1 MKVNPMPQTRSHF
14 ILLLFSLLVTCLT
27 VKAQEQSFK
36 IAKIEFE
43 GLSSASL
50 EETIESTGLKVGQTF
65 DVAAVDAAAQ
75 RLVDSGLFKSVAYR
89 TRATRD
95 QMTITFQVVE
105 AKVVISRVIFD
116 NFIWFTDAELIAA
129 VKRDVPGF
137 DGSAPDNG
145 DIVDRIKR
153 ALRTFLHE
161 QHIEADVSYMLSQ
174 DSLGNNSIQEHIFT
188 VTDIQLPICSLHFP
202 GATNVPEQKLIASA
216 KPLVGGDYSNKFV
229 TLFAANSL
237 LPIYR
242 ELGQL
247 KATFAPPQGKPEK
260 SATCLNGVD
269 VTIPVYEG
277 EIYKWDKAEW
287 RGTSALTEAELNTLL
302 GIKTGEVAN
311 GVKVDKATQELQ
323 KAYGRTGHLL
333 ARIKSTPEF
342 NDTAKTVIYQMD
354 VREGPQFRMGKLIP
368 KGFSDK
374 VTKDLVEQWKLKPGD
389 VFDDGYAY
397 DFSRKQ
403 IGDILRGLF
412 QERQAQGK
420 PIPNIKW
427 SRDIN
432 RATATVDVAVE
443 LTN

>member
-1 MKVNPMPQTRSHF
+1 MPQTKPHF
-14 ILLLFSLLVTCLT
+14 IFFVITLLATC
-27 VKAQEQSFK
+27 VIVMAQQQSFK

-43 GLSSASL
+43 GLSTVSL

-65 DVAAVDAAAQ
+65 DVTAVDAAAQ

-89 TRATRD
+89 TRTTRD
-95 QMTITFQVVE
+95 QITITFQVVE
-105 AKVVISRVIFD
+105 AKVSISRVLFD
-116 NFIWFTDAELIAA
+116 NFIWFSDADLIAA
-129 VKRDVPGF
+129 VRRDVPSF
-137 DGSAPDNG
+137 DGTAPDNG

-174 DSLGNNSIQEHIFT
+174 DSIGNNSIQEHIFT

-202 GATNVPEQKLIASA
+202 GANNVPEQKLIASA
-216 KPLVGGDYSNKFV
+216 KPLVGGEYSNKFV
-229 TLFAANSL
+229 SSFATNTL

-260 SATCLNGVD
+260 SATCLSGVD
-269 VTIPVYEG
+269 VTIPIYEG

-287 RGTSALTEAELNTLL
+287 TGTSALTAAELEALL
-302 GIKTGEVAN
+302 GMKPGDIAN
-311 GVKVDKATQELQ
+311 AVKVDKGSQEIQ
-323 KAYGRTGHLL
+323 KAYGRKGHLL

-342 NDTAKTVIYQMD
+342 NDSAQTVVYKMD
-354 VREGPQFRMGKLIP
+354 VREGPQFRMGKLIA
-368 KGFSDK
+368 KGFSDN
-374 VTKDLVEQWKLKPGD
+374 VTRALVEQWKLKPGD
-389 VFDDGYAY
+389 VFDDGYSY
-397 DFSRKQ
+397 EFSRKQ
-403 IGDILRGLF
+403 MGDILRGLF

-420 PIPNIKW
+420 LVPNIKW
-427 SRDIN
+427 SKDIN
-432 RATATVDVAVE
+432 RVNSTVDVGVE